1 MFVAVSQDK
10 ESKEETTPVESD
22 GNSSDYFADDETSS
36 CGSFEHEDAF
46 TSNPEGK
53 DEAEKGLTTKLFVY
67 LTVIFHQSLIML
79 HLVCITADLR
89 QGMYG

>member
-36 CGSFEHEDAF
+36 CGSFEYEDAF

-67 LTVIFHQSLIML
+67 LTVTVVFHQSLIML
-79 HLVCITADLR
+79 HLV
-89 QGMYG
+89 

>member
-22 GNSSDYFADDETSS
+22 GNSSDYFADDEMSS

-53 DEAEKGLTTKLFVY
+53 DEAEKGLTTNLFV
-67 LTVIFHQSLIML
+67 VFHQSLVML
-79 HLVCITADLR
+79 HLVCITADLH
-89 QGMYG
+89 